1 MQTLFCVACPA
12 FSVLPLTINKYMEV
26 YREGTW
32 FRVTNTEVTGTHGL
46 LSWLHDVLCRHS
58 IFQSRTE
65 Q

>member
-1 MQTLFCVACPA
+1 
-12 FSVLPLTINKYMEV
+12 MEL

-32 FRVTNTEVTGTHGL
+32 FRVTNTEVTGTQGL
-46 LSWLHDVLCRHS
+46 LSWLHDVLCRYS